1 MEQDSQT
8 PETKSCQHVLLF
20 ITLKKKKKKTFTDVL
35 EQSRQ
40 NIEMRLV
47 KKTMNREY

>member
-20 ITLKKKKKKTFTDVL
+20 ITLKKKKKTFTDVL